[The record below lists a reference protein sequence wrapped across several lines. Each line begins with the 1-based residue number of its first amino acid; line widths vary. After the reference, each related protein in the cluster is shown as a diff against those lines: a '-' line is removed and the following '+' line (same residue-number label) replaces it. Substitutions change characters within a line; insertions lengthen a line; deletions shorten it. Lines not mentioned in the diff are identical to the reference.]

1 MPVIQTF
8 DAIHSYVA
16 PSNVGSIT
24 FSSLNQNYDHLV
36 ITGGFT
42 RNIDGNFGGRSADFV
57 FNGITSNYKAV
68 NFGASNGGSLGTGRT
83 TNGSSTIN
91 PTAGNINYQGGRQCF
106 EVWIPNY
113 KNVNF
118 HKHGLMKSYGNDT
131 SANNGGAMSIVDHLI
146 TTTSALTSLTISEI
160 SETFVTGDWVT
171 IYGVKNA

>member
-1 MPVIQTF
+1 MPVIATF
-8 DAIHSYVA
+8 DPIHSYVA

-42 RNIDGNFGGRSADFV
+42 RNIDGSFGGRSADFV

-68 NFGASNGGSLGTGRT
+68 NVGGVNGSAIFTSRT
-83 TNGSSTIN
+83 TNGTSTIN
-91 PTAGNINYQGGRQCF
+91 ATAGNINYQGGRQCF

-118 HKHGLMKSYGNDT
+118 QKHALMKTYGNDT
-131 SANNGGAMSIVDHLI
+131 SANNGGAMQIVDHLI
-146 TTTSALTSLTISEI
+146 PTTSALTSLTISELV
-160 SETFVTGDWVT
+160 ETFVTGDWVT